1 VTLKVEFIPI
11 KNFSQPCSL
20 PFKQPLDGDLSLFRV
35 VHTQVTGFEKDQTPG
50 EIALREHSCEIIHFH
65 LTNLTGRFADSV

>member
-50 EIALREHSCEIIHFH
+50 EIALREH
-65 LTNLTGRFADSV
+65 